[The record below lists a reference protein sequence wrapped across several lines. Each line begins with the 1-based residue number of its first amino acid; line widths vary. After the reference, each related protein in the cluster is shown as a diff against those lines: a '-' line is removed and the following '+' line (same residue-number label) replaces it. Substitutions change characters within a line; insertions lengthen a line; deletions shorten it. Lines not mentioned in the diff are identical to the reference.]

1 MAQRRDQRI
10 YSLTWGYG
18 TRSDMCLWCMF
29 STPNA
34 PRQAEVMQRLG
45 RHVPVPHI
53 VGIEPDASVLGSPFY
68 LMRRVNGRTPSDVPS
83 WHKRGWT
90 AEVTAD
96 ERETLCD
103 NGLRA
108 LAAVQILIERGR
120 LHPGAM
126 PPVGGGSV

>member
-1 MAQRRDQRI
+1 
-10 YSLTWGYG
+10 
-18 TRSDMCLWCMF
+18 
-29 STPNA
+29 
-34 PRQAEVMQRLG
+34 MQRLG